1 MNQTVEY
8 HTDEYHDGASVTT
21 TEHWVWKVFC
31 FCPVAVGLSTKFG
44 QMNWNTTPKVIINI
58 KKVTLLFI

>member
-8 HTDEYHDGASVTT
+8 HTDEYHYGASVTT

-31 FCPVAVGLSTKFG
+31 YCPVAVGLSTKFG
-44 QMNWNTTPKVIINI
+44 QMNWNTTQKS
-58 KKVTLLFI
+58 